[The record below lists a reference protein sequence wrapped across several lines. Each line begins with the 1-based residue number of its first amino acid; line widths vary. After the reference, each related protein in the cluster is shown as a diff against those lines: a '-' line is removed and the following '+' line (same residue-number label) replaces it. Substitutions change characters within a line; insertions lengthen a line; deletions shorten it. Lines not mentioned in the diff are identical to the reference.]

1 MLEVNKIN
9 SSYGELQVLYDV
21 SLRVK
26 DGDFVVIFGP
36 NGHGKSTLL
45 KAVCGLQP
53 ISSGSIKFGGEEI
66 SQLDSSKVVQMGVV
80 YVAEDR
86 HLFPEMTVLENLKLG
101 AFNKN
106 ARAKEAENLE
116 YVLKLFPR
124 LKQRI
129 KKPARTLSGGE
140 GRMLALGRGLMSD
153 ARFLA
158 VDEPSLGLSPKLRGE
173 VFENIAEINK
183 ERGIT
188 ILMVEQD
195 VSEVSIYCSNIY
207 LVEDGRIVFEGNRDE
222 IMKNEHVRAA
232 FLGEE

>member
-21 SLRVK
+21 SLKVN
-26 DGDFVVIFGP
+26 DGDFVVAFGP

-53 ISSGSIKFGGEEI
+53 ISSGSIKFDGKEI

-140 GRMLALGRGLMSD
+140 GRMLALGRGLMSN

-158 VDEPSLGLSPKLRGE
+158 VDEPSLGLSPKLRGK

-195 VSEVSIYCSNIY
+195 VSEASIYCSNIY

>member
-21 SLRVK
+21 SLGVN
-26 DGDFVVIFGP
+26 DGDFVVVFGP

-66 SQLDSSKVVQMGVV
+66 SQLDSSKVVQLGVV

-101 AFNKN
+101 AFNRN
-106 ARAKEAENLE
+106 ARAEEAENLE

-124 LKQRI
+124 LKQRL

-140 GRMLALGRGLMSD
+140 GRMLALGRGLMSN

-195 VSEVSIYCSNIY
+195 VSEASVYCSNIY

>member
-1 MLEVNKIN
+1 
-9 SSYGELQVLYDV
+9 
-21 SLRVK
+21 
-26 DGDFVVIFGP
+26 
-36 NGHGKSTLL
+36 
-45 KAVCGLQP
+45 
-53 ISSGSIKFGGEEI
+53 
-66 SQLDSSKVVQMGVV
+66 
-80 YVAEDR
+80 
-86 HLFPEMTVLENLKLG
+86 
-101 AFNKN
+101 
-106 ARAKEAENLE
+106 
-116 YVLKLFPR
+116 
-124 LKQRI
+124 
-129 KKPARTLSGGE
+129 
-140 GRMLALGRGLMSD
+140 MLALGRGLMSN

-195 VSEVSIYCSNIY
+195 VSEASVYCSNIY